1 MLERIHQHILAE
13 LGSGSRTDTI
23 FVVVAVVFNLLVLG
37 INSGAAASASASAN
51 FNSGSLVAD
60 VILWTFVVMTL
71 LVNAI
76 AIGALLV
83 GRETRAKLLAG
94 LLAMYADS
102 EVAKYYDRSL
112 LSSYSTRYM
121 LFAAVI
127 LVLAATGIFVPL
139 VIRLL

>member
-1 MLERIHQHILAE
+1 MLARIHQHILDE
-13 LGSGSRTDTI
+13 LGSGSRTDTL
-23 FVVVAVVFNLLVLG
+23 FVVVAVIFNLIVLG
-37 INSGAAASASASAN
+37 INSGAAGSAAASAN
-51 FNSGSLVAD
+51 FASGSSVAD
-60 VILWTFVVMTL
+60 VILWTFVLMTL

-83 GRETRAKLLAG
+83 GRETRAKLLDG

-112 LSSYSTRYM
+112 LSNYSTRYL
-121 LFAAVI
+121 LFGAVI
-127 LVLAATGIFVPL
+127 LVLAATAILVPL